1 MCVNAKCFPVVP
13 IRHWGRKQQRNGESP
28 TAPDIQYLA
37 SEMLVEV
44 VILVFIAHSYI
55 GITPDFGS
63 EKRGSTPRWATNILN
78 MRRWVLRL
86 FMNNDDY

>member
-1 MCVNAKCFPVVP
+1 MCVNAKCFPMVP

-44 VILVFIAHSYI
+44 VILVFIALSSNWLRHQ
-55 GITPDFGS
+55 
-63 EKRGSTPRWATNILN
+63 ILILGT
-78 MRRWVLRL
+78 WVQVLAGQQ
-86 FMNNDDY
+86 